1 MQFIVKRIDNKN
13 ISNELELI
21 GFDKSYVIEASK
33 KHSYMTLKIQNLPP
47 YTATIIK
54 QTALS
59 KGTDAGL
66 NRDVLMHKKEVSDL
80 ILSGTIKQLKEIS
93 KSLSYQPFNLK
104 EIALEIDKEIELYY
118 KKNEPEIMGILNLTE
133 DSFSRDGILD
143 INTAIKKAETLII
156 EGANIIDLGAESTRP
171 NANKID
177 VEDEIKRL
185 KPVVG
190 ELKKSGY
197 ILSIDTRNHKTADIM
212 LNSGADIINDVS
224 GLNYDKEMINVI
236 KNYDKEI
243 VIMHSK
249 GTPENMDELCKYD
262 NLADEIYNELY
273 KKIEFL
279 NSKGIENKRIIID
292 TGFGFAKN
300 IEQNFELLKRIREF
314 NSLNVRHLAGVS
326 RKRFLQSLSDDKNN
340 EEFDNITM
348 LASFYLIQNNV
359 DILRVH
365 NVKKTK
371 TAIEFYKKLTC

>member
-156 EGANIIDLGAESTRP
+156 EGANIIDLGAESKRP

-185 KPVVG
+185 KPVVI

-359 DILRVH
+359 DIFRVH

>member
-156 EGANIIDLGAESTRP
+156 EGANIIDLGAESKRP

-185 KPVVG
+185 KPVVI

-262 NLADEIYNELY
+262 NLADEIHNELY